1 MAGQPTVY
9 YVTYTNPASAGGE
22 FVGGGGSSVGAPHVD
37 RARQQAPEPP
47 PAYPYRGSTAYP
59 PSAPPAHPSS
69 NGARPPPPAYSAV
82 TQGAA
87 ATAPPHGGAPAYPG
101 LNAQHGAPRPPAYQA
116 ATTTVL
122 GYPGLNAQNGAP
134 CPPAYQAAT
143 TTTVPAYP
151 GINVQH
157 RGYFP
162 AAPGADSSSDDP
174 SGSRRGTKK
183 KKEEAATEVAR
194 ESRKWKWA
202 MFVLGNLIS
211 LAVVASEIGELNV
224 CFEENLDEDDDDTP
238 EENASRAYGGLM
250 FTLVLGLLV
259 DFISA
264 VLLSLVYR
272 SPLDIK
278 STHKIPPGDM
288 RHCGG
293 TCLVHFVAPFSWG
306 LVYWAGGYVSIMYG
320 DNAPCGGGT
329 GGDGLESYLTISGAL
344 MAVFGTGM
352 LALSFVTLMFA
363 CCSSSSSSSS
373 SSSRPP
379 AARRGCC
386 SKARDAV
393 HKRFMSKSPIFDLA
407 WQVQSVLLSY
417 RAGAVSLASAFLL
430 VSSGV
435 VGEVLAAFGSLAPEE
450 IQELVGPIS
459 V

>member
-1 MAGQPTVY
+1 
-9 YVTYTNPASAGGE
+9 
-22 FVGGGGSSVGAPHVD
+22 
-37 RARQQAPEPP
+37 
-47 PAYPYRGSTAYP
+47 
-59 PSAPPAHPSS
+59 
-69 NGARPPPPAYSAV
+69 
-82 TQGAA
+82 
-87 ATAPPHGGAPAYPG
+87 
-101 LNAQHGAPRPPAYQA
+101 
-116 ATTTVL
+116 
-122 GYPGLNAQNGAP
+122 
-134 CPPAYQAAT
+134 
-143 TTTVPAYP
+143 
-151 GINVQH
+151 
-157 RGYFP
+157 
-162 AAPGADSSSDDP
+162 
-174 SGSRRGTKK
+174 
-183 KKEEAATEVAR
+183 
-194 ESRKWKWA
+194 

-211 LAVVASEIGELNV
+211 LAVVASEIGELSV
-224 CFEENLDEDDDDTP
+224 CFEENLDEEDDDPP
-238 EENASRAYGGLM
+238 ELNASRAYVGLM

-278 STHKIPPGDM
+278 SAHKIPPGDM

-306 LVYWAGGYVSIMYG
+306 LVYWAGGYASIMYG

-329 GGDGLESYLTISGAL
+329 GGDGLESYLRISGAL
-344 MAVFGTGM
+344 MAMFGTGM
-352 LALSFVTLMFA
+352 LALSFVTLIFA
-363 CCSSSSSSSS
+363 CCSSSS

-379 AARRGCC
+379 AARPGCC
-386 SKARDAV
+386 SRARDAV